1 MALELSC
8 PACGR
13 TLHVADEHAGKQIR
27 CPACHQIS
35 IAPSKAENG
44 ATSSSAA
51 ATANGGAV
59 TKWHLKT
66 PEGPIYGPIS
76 WDQVVAWAAEGRIAA
91 DCQLGESREGP
102 WRGAAE
108 LLDLKPVG
116 RQQPAAANA
125 PTTYPWTSLET
136 GAAPYGASY
145 AAGPIASPYA
155 PVSGYVAPHRGGL
168 VLVLGLLGC
177 FTCPFF
183 SLVAWVMGSHD
194 LREMRAGRMDRSGES
209 PTMAGMILGMIL
221 SLLWIISA
229 MLALAV
235 ILIAMAGRL

>member
-1 MALELSC
+1 MALELAC
-8 PACGR
+8 PGCGR
-13 TLHVADEHAGKQIR
+13 TLQVADEHAGKQIR

-35 IAPSKAENG
+35 IAPQKSGTGE
-44 ATSSSAA
+44 TSPADI
-51 ATANGGAV
+51 TGGDQA
-59 TKWHLKT
+59 TKWLMRT

-76 WDQVVAWAAEGRIAA
+76 WDDVLAWASEGRIAA
-91 DCQLGESREGP
+91 DCQLAESREGP
-102 WRGAAE
+102 WRDAAE
-108 LLDLKPVG
+108 LLDLRPATG
-116 RQQPAAANA
+116 PQPAAPRG
-125 PTTYPWTSLET
+125 PTTYPWTGAET
-136 GAAPYGASY
+136 LGLGNT
-145 AAGPIASPYA
+145 AGPITSPYA

-168 VLVLGLLGC
+168 VLALGLLGC

-229 MLALAV
+229 MLFLTV
-235 ILIAMAGRL
+235 ILIAMAARL